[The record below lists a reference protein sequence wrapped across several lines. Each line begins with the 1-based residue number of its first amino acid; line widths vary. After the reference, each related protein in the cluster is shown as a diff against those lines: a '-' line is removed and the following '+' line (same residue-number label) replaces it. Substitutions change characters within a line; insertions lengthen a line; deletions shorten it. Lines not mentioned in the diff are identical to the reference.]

1 MPRLKTRGHG
11 DTGTRG
17 QIGWGFDPN
26 QFYAPQVTV
35 GYLTQINF
43 DKIIDRG
50 GSIRSIFNDIATDMS
65 VRTSYFDSKGTGNRE
80 KESVLTAVAT
90 AILMIL
96 SLPVTTCAN

>member
-1 MPRLKTRGHG
+1 MGRLKTRGHG

-43 DKIIDRG
+43 DKKMCE
-50 GSIRSIFNDIATDMS
+50 IF
-65 VRTSYFDSKGTGNRE
+65 FE
-80 KESVLTAVAT
+80 E
-90 AILMIL
+90 
-96 SLPVTTCAN
+96 

>member
-1 MPRLKTRGHG
+1 MWRLKTRGHG

-43 DKIIDRG
+43 DKNVRHYSLES
-50 GSIRSIFNDIATDMS
+50 GSS
-65 VRTSYFDSKGTGNRE
+65 
-80 KESVLTAVAT
+80 
-90 AILMIL
+90 
-96 SLPVTTCAN
+96 

>member
-1 MPRLKTRGHG
+1 MFLYIHNGSESVRKCHSGERLKTRGHG

-43 DKIIDRG
+43 DK
-50 GSIRSIFNDIATDMS
+50 N
-65 VRTSYFDSKGTGNRE
+65 
-80 KESVLTAVAT
+80 
-90 AILMIL
+90 
-96 SLPVTTCAN
+96 